1 MVILGLDPG
10 YARLGYGIIKNEG
23 PEWRA
28 IAFGCLETQKDTAP
42 EKRLLFLN
50 QELKKIIKKYQPAK
64 IAVEKLFFL
73 KNSKTALGVGEARG
87 IILLAAAEAKTPVLE
102 VTPLQVKNSL
112 TGYGLADK
120 KQVQTMVK
128 NIFKLK
134 QIPQPDDAADALA
147 IAFCG
152 ASWAKF

>member
-1 MVILGLDPG
+1 MIILGIDPG
-10 YARLGYGIIKNEG
+10 YARLGYGVIKNENNCQ
-23 PEWRA
+23 EA
-28 IAFGCLETQKDTAP
+28 LAFGCLETKKDTSP
-42 EKRLLFLN
+42 EKRLLFLS
-50 QELKKIIKKYQPAK
+50 QELEKIIKKFHPEK
-64 IAVEKLFFL
+64 IVVEKLFFL

-87 IILLAAAEAKTPVLE
+87 IILLSAAEAKVPVLE
-102 VTPLQVKNSL
+102 VTPLQVKSAL

-134 QIPQPDDAADALA
+134 EIPKPDDAADALA

-152 ASWAKF
+152 AGWTKF